1 MSCQP
6 CQLFPACFRSNRVLL
21 IIIDVSMAMHPHCLI
36 EVLVCGSPT
45 LFSTNNNN
53 IITRKLNS
61 PPSLRPSTSALTQ
74 CHIYLFIYLWQQ
86 THNRRSTNQ
95 KTLPN
100 RFGFLKASTVLFSLP
115 TTSRG
120 QWTRTNVHALLLLGK
135 ESAIDDDHIAWM
147 ARPDNSAINKIAL
160 PYRSPS
166 IDPHPPTHP
175 ISPSLHTHRLT

>member
-53 IITRKLNS
+53 IITRKLHS

-74 CHIYLFIYLWQQ
+74 CHIYLLIYLSQQ

-100 RFGFLKASTVLFSLP
+100 RFGFLDGLNISLFPADDKSRTVDKDKCP
-115 TTSRG
+115 CTAATG
-120 QWTRTNVHALLLLGK
+120 EGICN
-135 ESAIDDDHIAWM
+135 
-147 ARPDNSAINKIAL
+147 
-160 PYRSPS
+160 
-166 IDPHPPTHP
+166 
-175 ISPSLHTHRLT
+175 